1 VSDLLKRLE
10 QLSPEKRELLE
21 MLMKEED
28 TELQSTYV
36 APSTPV
42 EEVLASIWGQV
53 LGIERVGI
61 DDNFLEL
68 GGDSIQ
74 SIRIVA
80 KANQAGLQI
89 STNQL
94 FEHPTIAEL
103 AVVVG
108 TFSLRQAQQEPV
120 LGSVPLTPIQQW
132 FFEQNFSEPHHWNQA
147 ILLEVNRDLAASLLE
162 EVSQQLLVH
171 HDALRLRFKQKS
183 GIWQQINMGLEEKVC
198 FDRFDLSKM
207 PESEQKSAIEKIATE
222 IQGNFNLSEGPLMRV
237 AFFDFGDQKTNRLLF
252 AIHHLVEDVVSL
264 RILLEDFQTAYEQ
277 ISSGKAMSLPAKTT
291 SFKQWSELLTEHS
304 QSPEIKQE
312 LTYWLAEHRTQAQ
325 PLPRDFPEGSNIE
338 AFTRIVSVSL
348 TQKETQALLQKVPTI
363 YQTQI
368 NQVLLTAMVQ
378 TISQWTGRRDLLID
392 LDVHGRE
399 EIFEGVNLSRSVGWF
414 TNCFPMYLSLG
425 EAQTPVDALMSIKE
439 QLSQIPKRGI
449 GYGLLRYCCN
459 DQVIAQQMRSLPRPE
474 IIFNYLGQFD
484 RILLESSP
492 FQLACESHGL
502 SISPHNTRPHLLLV
516 LGRVLEGRLQVNW
529 EYSEN
534 IYRQST
540 VENLAQRFMKELHLL
555 LAQ

>member
-10 QLSPEKRELLE
+10 QLSSEKRELLE

-28 TELQSTYV
+28 TGLQSTYV

-42 EEVLASIWGQV
+42 EEVLVTIWGQV

-61 DDNFLEL
+61 HDNFLEL

-80 KANQAGLQI
+80 KANQAGLEL

-94 FEHPTIAEL
+94 FEHSTIAEL
-103 AVVVG
+103 AAVVG
-108 TFSLRQAQQEPV
+108 TISLRQAQQEPV
-120 LGSVPLTPIQQW
+120 IGPVPLTPIQQW
-132 FFEQNFSEPHHWNQA
+132 FFEQNFPEPHHWNQA
-147 ILLEVNRDLAASLLE
+147 VLLEVDRDLDPSLLE
-162 EVSQQLLVH
+162 QVSQQLLVH

-198 FDRFDLSKM
+198 FSRFDLSKM

-222 IQGNFNLSEGPLMRV
+222 IQSSFNLSEGPLMKG
-237 AFFDFGDQKTNRLLF
+237 AFFELGERKTNRLLL

-264 RILLEDFQTAYEQ
+264 RILLEDLQTAYEQ
-277 ISSGKAMSLPAKTT
+277 LSNGKAMSLPAKTT
-291 SFKQWSELLTEHS
+291 SFKQWSELLTEHA

-312 LTYWLAEHRTQAQ
+312 LTYWLAEPRTQAQ
-325 PLPRDFPEGSNIE
+325 PLPRDYPEGSNIE
-338 AFTRIVSVSL
+338 ASTRIASVSF
-348 TQKETQALLQKVPTI
+348 TQEETQALLQKVPTT

-399 EIFEGVNLSRSVGWF
+399 EIVEGVNLSRSVGWF

-439 QLSQIPKRGI
+439 QLRQIPKRGI

-459 DQVIAQQMRSLPRPE
+459 DKAIAQKMRSLPRPE

-492 FQLACESHGL
+492 FQLQSESHGL
-502 SISPHNTRPHLLLV
+502 SISPRNTRPHLLLV
-516 LGRVLEGRLQVNW
+516 LGRVFEGRLQMNW

-540 VENLAQRFMKELHLL
+540 VENLAQRFMEELHLL